1 MTIKYKTIKEIKKMI
16 SQKEISNKEIVQ
28 EVYKLINENSHLN
41 AFVTLNEEN
50 SIKQADNLDNNPS
63 EMALAGI
70 PIAQK
75 DLFCT
80 KGLRTT
86 CGSKILDNFIP
97 PYSATVIENLENAG
111 CISVGKTNMDE
122 FAMGSSN
129 ETSYFGNVHNP
140 WGDKLVPGGSSGGSA
155 SAVAAGIV
163 PAASGTDTGGSIRQP
178 ASLCG
183 ITGLKPTYGRVSR
196 WGMIAFASSLDQAG
210 PMART
215 VEDCALLL
223 NEMCSH
229 DIKDTTSLDED
240 IPNFENRAGAVTLD
254 ITMAELNTYSQNCSP
269 TDPPILMS
277 WPGALPRQLDE
288 YIDLNNETN
297 TELLADQI
305 WDGERNL
312 DPNWEAILKKNFLNS
327 GGYQYF
333 KMIVDE
339 VSTRFNLANTVD
351 DFEIIT
357 DKENYY
363 SLEVLNI
370 INNIR
375 DDFNTY
381 QANLDTTTFMPRQ
394 ANDCANVEYY
404 IDDLKWGLPVYLGLD
419 GTEVTEEY
427 KYDTGEFLETK
438 GFYLPTYYYYNKT
451 DSRYQPFKRP
461 SSGGFSHSSI
471 FLLVSKF
478 QLDVKGEPYFFMDL
492 DRLNCI
498 DEVAPYKEN
507 EFSEMNNMS
516 TGNPNS
522 AFAKLPLSIQDEVAY
537 SGSQITSKSYDPPLN
552 RLSRLAIRLRFH
564 NGRPVKF
571 GIQPFSFVL
580 EIKCSKQSLKL
591 K

>member
-50 SIKQADNLDNNPS
+50 SLKQADNLDNNPS

-240 IPNFENRAGAVTLD
+240 IPNFENDLNQSLKGKKIGVVKDLD
-254 ITMAELNTYSQNCSP
+254 LSSLDNDVVNVYEDSLNEFVSLGAELKDIS
-269 TDPPILMS
+269 
-277 WPGALPRQLDE
+277 LP
-288 YIDLNNETN
+288 
-297 TELLADQI
+297 
-305 WDGERNL
+305 NL
-312 DPNWEAILKKNFLNS
+312 
-327 GGYQYF
+327 
-333 KMIVDE
+333 
-339 VSTRFNLANTVD
+339 
-351 DFEIIT
+351 
-357 DKENYY
+357 
-363 SLEVLNI
+363 SLSV
-370 INNIR
+370 
-375 DDFNTY
+375 
-381 QANLDTTTFMPRQ
+381 
-394 ANDCANVEYY
+394 
-404 IDDLKWGLPVYLGLD
+404 
-419 GTEVTEEY
+419 
-427 KYDTGEFLETK
+427 
-438 GFYLPTYYYYNKT
+438 PTYY
-451 DSRYQPFKRP
+451 
-461 SSGGFSHSSI
+461 
-471 FLLVSKF
+471 V
-478 QLDVKGEPYFFMDL
+478 
-492 DRLNCI
+492 
-498 DEVAPYKEN
+498 VAPAECSSN
-507 EFSEMNNMS
+507 
-516 TGNPNS
+516 
-522 AFAKLPLSIQDEVAY
+522 
-537 SGSQITSKSYDPPLN
+537 
-552 RLSRLAIRLRFH
+552 LSRFD
-564 NGRPVKF
+564 GVKF
-571 GIQPFSFVL
+571 GRRSENPKDLEELYIQTRSEGFGDEVKRRILIGSYVLSAGYYDAYYKKAQQVRRLIKKDFDEAFSNVDVIMTPTTRGPAFEMGSKGSDPIQMYL
-580 EIKCSKQSLKL
+580 EDLFTISANLAGLPAMSLPNGNIDKKPIGL
-591 K
+591 QIIGNFLDESTILNFGHMYQTKTNWHMHTPDGVKE

>member
-1 MTIKYKTIKEIKKMI
+1 VTIKYKTIKEIKKMI

-50 SIKQADNLDNNPS
+50 SLKQADNLDNNPS

-240 IPNFENRAGAVTLD
+240 IPNFENDLNQSLKGKKIGVVKDLD
-254 ITMAELNTYSQNCSP
+254 LSSLDNDVVSVYEDSLNEFVSLGAELKDIS
-269 TDPPILMS
+269 
-277 WPGALPRQLDE
+277 LP
-288 YIDLNNETN
+288 
-297 TELLADQI
+297 
-305 WDGERNL
+305 
-312 DPNWEAILKKNFLNS
+312 
-327 GGYQYF
+327 
-333 KMIVDE
+333 
-339 VSTRFNLANTVD
+339 NLALSV
-351 DFEIIT
+351 
-357 DKENYY
+357 
-363 SLEVLNI
+363 
-370 INNIR
+370 
-375 DDFNTY
+375 
-381 QANLDTTTFMPRQ
+381 
-394 ANDCANVEYY
+394 
-404 IDDLKWGLPVYLGLD
+404 
-419 GTEVTEEY
+419 
-427 KYDTGEFLETK
+427 
-438 GFYLPTYYYYNKT
+438 PTYY
-451 DSRYQPFKRP
+451 
-461 SSGGFSHSSI
+461 
-471 FLLVSKF
+471 V
-478 QLDVKGEPYFFMDL
+478 
-492 DRLNCI
+492 
-498 DEVAPYKEN
+498 VAPAECSSN
-507 EFSEMNNMS
+507 
-516 TGNPNS
+516 
-522 AFAKLPLSIQDEVAY
+522 
-537 SGSQITSKSYDPPLN
+537 
-552 RLSRLAIRLRFH
+552 LSRFD
-564 NGRPVKF
+564 GVKF
-571 GIQPFSFVL
+571 GRRSENPKDLEELYIQTRSEGFGDEVKRRILIGSYVLSAGYYDAYYKKAQQVRRLIKKDFDEAFSNVDVIMTPTTRGPAFEMGSKGSDPIQMYL
-580 EIKCSKQSLKL
+580 EDLFTISANLAGLPAMSLPNGNIDKKPIGL
-591 K
+591 QIIGNFLDESTILNFGHMYQTKTNWHMLTPDGEKE